1 MTVTF
6 LTSIDVPQ
14 RIESQFQQQIH

>member
-1 MTVTF
+1 MF